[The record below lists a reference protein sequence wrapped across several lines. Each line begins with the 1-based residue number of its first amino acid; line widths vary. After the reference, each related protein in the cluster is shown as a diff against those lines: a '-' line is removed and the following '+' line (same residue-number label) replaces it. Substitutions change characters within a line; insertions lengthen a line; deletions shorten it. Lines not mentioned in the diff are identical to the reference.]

1 MATNPSKLRVT
12 ELDFDDIKDNLK
24 TFLKAQSQFR
34 DYDFEGSGMSVL
46 LDILAYNTHY
56 LGFNANMLANEMFLD
71 SSSLRSSAVSH
82 AKMLGYEVSSPRA
95 AAATVTIGLIT
106 NDSSKTMPAG
116 TAFTTKVDDVDYQF
130 VTTQDVTAVNLGN
143 SVEFSQI
150 PIYEG
155 TFVTTKYLVDSSD
168 VDQRYL
174 LVDSSADTTTL
185 RVRVQNSSSDST
197 VTTFTKAVDIT
208 QLSTTSNVYY
218 LQEVESGKFEVY
230 FGDGV
235 VSRSLSDGNIV
246 ILEYVVTNKSAANG
260 ANSFTATSAID
271 GVTNINLTV
280 NVPAR
285 GGAEAESIKS
295 IKLNAPLDYAAQSRA
310 VTTDDYKVFVRKLFA
325 NTQAVAVFGGEEGS
339 FDEGTGLTSSIPQYG
354 KVFISVKSTTG
365 QNLTRAEK
373 LQLEKD
379 LRPYKVA
386 SITPVIIDPIT
397 TSLILNVVFQYDT
410 NATTKSEETLEG
422 LVRDAISNF
431 NDTDLKTF
439 SGVFRY
445 SKLTGLIDD
454 ADDSILSN
462 ITTVTMAQLFTP
474 VTTRPTTYTIDY
486 SNKFFHPHDGHSII
500 ISSTGFSISGE
511 NEEYFF
517 DDDGRGNLR
526 IFYLSGGEKL
536 FYNQAAGKIDY
547 ENGIITIGAIQISAV
562 SDVDGATSTRIR
574 MTALPDSNDIV
585 PVRNQTLEID
595 QVNTVINGR
604 IDTAATTGSGFT
616 ATTTTTAGVTT
627 TTTTVSTVSSTPSSS
642 AY

>member
-95 AAATVTIGLIT
+95 AAATVTISLIT

-155 TFVTTKYLVDSSD
+155 TYVTTKYLVDSSD

-197 VTTFTKAVDIT
+197 VTTFTKATDIS

-295 IKLNAPLDYAAQSRA
+295 IKLNAPLDYAAQGRA
-310 VTTDDYKVFVRKLFA
+310 VTTDDYKVYVRKLFA

-397 TSLILNVVFQYDT
+397 TSLILNVIFQYDT

-474 VTTRPTTYTIDY
+474 VTTAPTTYTLDF

-511 NEEYFF
+511 NDEYFF

-526 IFYLSGGEKL
+526 IFYFSGGAKL
-536 FYNQAAGKIDY
+536 FYNNEAGKVDY
-547 ENGIITIGAIQISAV
+547 ENGIITIGAVHISGV

-574 MTALPDSNDIV
+574 VTALPDSNDIV

-595 QVNTVINGR
+595 QVNTVIDGR
-604 IDTAATTGSGFT
+604 VDTAATTGSGFT
-616 ATTTTTAGVTT
+616 ATTTTSAGVTT
-627 TTTTVSTVSSTPSSS
+627 TTTTVSTASSTPSSS

>member
-1 MATNPSKLRVT
+1 MWII
-12 ELDFDDIKDNLK
+12 E
-24 TFLKAQSQFR
+24 
-34 DYDFEGSGMSVL
+34 
-46 LDILAYNTHY
+46 
-56 LGFNANMLANEMFLD
+56 
-71 SSSLRSSAVSH
+71 
-82 AKMLGYEVSSPRA
+82 
-95 AAATVTIGLIT
+95 
-106 NDSSKTMPAG
+106 
-116 TAFTTKVDDVDYQF
+116 F

-155 TFVTTKYLVDSSD
+155 TYVTTKYLVDSSD

-197 VTTFTKAVDIT
+197 VTTFTKATDIS

-235 VSRSLSDGNIV
+235 VSKSLSDGNIV

-260 ANSFTATSAID
+260 ASSFTATSAID
-271 GVTNINLTV
+271 GVTNINLLV

-295 IKLNAPLDYAAQSRA
+295 IKLNAPLDYAAQGRA
-310 VTTDDYKVFVRKLFA
+310 VTTDDYKVYVRKLFA

-410 NATTKSEETLEG
+410 NATTKSEETLES

-474 VTTRPTTYTIDY
+474 VTTAPTTYTLDF

-517 DDDGRGNLR
+517 DDDGKGNLR
-526 IFYLSGGEKL
+526 IFYFSGGAKL
-536 FYNQAAGKIDY
+536 FYNSEAGKIDY
-547 ENGIITIGAIQISAV
+547 ENGIITIGAVHISGV

-574 MTALPDSNDIV
+574 VTALPDSNDIV

-616 ATTTTTAGVTT
+616 ATTTTSAGVTT
-627 TTTTVSTVSSTPSSS
+627 TTTTVSTASSTPSSS

>member
-1 MATNPSKLRVT
+1 MATNPSRLRVT

-95 AAATVTIGLIT
+95 AAAIVTISLIT

-155 TFVTTKYLVDSSD
+155 TYVTTKYLVDSSD

-197 VTTFTKAVDIT
+197 VTTFTKATDIS

-235 VSRSLSDGNIV
+235 VSKSLSDGNIV

-260 ANSFTATSAID
+260 ASSFTATSAID

-295 IKLNAPLDYAAQSRA
+295 IKLNAPLDYAAQGRA
-310 VTTDDYKVFVRKLFA
+310 VTTDDYKVYVRKLFP

-386 SITPVIIDPIT
+386 SVTPVIIDPIA

-410 NATTKSEETLEG
+410 NATT
-422 LVRDAISNF
+422 
-431 NDTDLKTF
+431 
-439 SGVFRY
+439 
-445 SKLTGLIDD
+445 
-454 ADDSILSN
+454 
-462 ITTVTMAQLFTP
+462 
-474 VTTRPTTYTIDY
+474 
-486 SNKFFHPHDGHSII
+486 
-500 ISSTGFSISGE
+500 
-511 NEEYFF
+511 
-517 DDDGRGNLR
+517 
-526 IFYLSGGEKL
+526 
-536 FYNQAAGKIDY
+536 
-547 ENGIITIGAIQISAV
+547 
-562 SDVDGATSTRIR
+562 
-574 MTALPDSNDIV
+574 
-585 PVRNQTLEID
+585 
-595 QVNTVINGR
+595 
-604 IDTAATTGSGFT
+604 
-616 ATTTTTAGVTT
+616 
-627 TTTTVSTVSSTPSSS
+627 
-642 AY
+642 

>member
-1 MATNPSKLRVT
+1 MATNPSRLRVT

-155 TFVTTKYLVDSSD
+155 TYVTTKYLVDSSD

-197 VTTFTKAVDIT
+197 VTTFTKATDIS

-235 VSRSLSDGNIV
+235 VSKSLSDGNIV

-260 ANSFTATSAID
+260 ASSFTATSAID

-295 IKLNAPLDYAAQSRA
+295 IKLNAPLDYAAQGRA
-310 VTTDDYKVFVRKLFA
+310 VTTDDYKVYVRKLFP

-386 SITPVIIDPIT
+386 SVTPVIIDPIA

-422 LVRDAISNF
+422 LVRDTISNF

-474 VTTRPTTYTIDY
+474 VTTGLTTYTLDF

-500 ISSTGFSISGE
+500 ISSTGFNISGE

-517 DDDGRGNLR
+517 DDDGKGNLR
-526 IFYLSGGEKL
+526 IFYFSGGAKL
-536 FYNQAAGKIDY
+536 FYNNEAGKVDY
-547 ENGIITIGAIQISAV
+547 ENGVITIGAVHISGV

-574 MTALPDSNDIV
+574 VTALPDSNDII

-595 QVNTVINGR
+595 QVNTVIDGR
-604 IDTAATTGSGFT
+604 VDTAATTGAGFT
-616 ATTTTTAGVTT
+616 TTTTTTAGVTT